1 MIADTETKPSS
12 VLTTAP
18 DFGDAGLPQWYQDL
32 QSSAWEASSALPL
45 PKRTDESWRFG
56 DLKRAAALEAFQL
69 AASLDEATVKGLI
82 ARSSQLEETS
92 GKFVFANESLAH
104 ADRPAVDG
112 LICVPLAEAVEK
124 HAQLLQ
130 EHFMTQDA
138 KLGSEKF
145 AQLHKSRTKSGLFIY
160 VPAGVEIALPIEAFH
175 WVGGAN
181 ASMFPHTL
189 IVTGENSKVTVVDY
203 YGSASDSE
211 AGLACGVVDLVAGRG
226 SKLRYVACQSLS
238 PTSSNIHISST
249 LASADAD
256 VKSLQVQI
264 GSAWSRTESVSH
276 LSGKGANSDM
286 LSVSAPSSSQQV
298 DQRTLQHHGEA
309 HTTSDLLYKNALND
323 KSRSVFAGL
332 IMVDEGAHYT
342 DAYQTCRN
350 LLLSDEAEAN
360 SMPGLEINA
369 DQVKCSHGS
378 TSGPITEEDVFYFNA
393 RGIPTDIAKQL
404 ITYGFAAEVFGKLR
418 HEAIEA
424 MVGRLVE
431 EKFSQLS

>member
-18 DFGDAGLPQWYQDL
+18 DFGATGLPQWYQDL
-32 QSSAWEASSALPL
+32 QRSAWEASSALPL
-45 PKRTDESWRFG
+45 PKRTDEPWRFA
-56 DLKRAAALEAFQL
+56 DLKRAAALEAFQT

-82 ARSSQLEETS
+82 VRSSKLEKTS
-92 GKFVFANESLAH
+92 GKFVFANESLAY
-104 ADRPAVDG
+104 ADRPEADG
-112 LICVPLAEAVEK
+112 LICLPLAEAVEK

-138 KLGSEKF
+138 TLGSEKF
-145 AQLHKSRTKSGLFIY
+145 AQLHKSRAKSGLFIY
-160 VPAGVEIALPIEAFH
+160 VPAGVEITLPIEAYH
-175 WVGGAN
+175 WVSGEN
-181 ASMFPHTL
+181 SSVFPHTL

-203 YGSASDSE
+203 YGSASESE
-211 AGLACGVVDLVAGRG
+211 AGLSCAVVDLVAGRG

-238 PTSSNIHISST
+238 TTSSNIHISST

-286 LSVSAPSSSQQV
+286 LSVSVPSSKQQV

-309 HTTSDLLYKNALND
+309 HTTSDLLYKNALYD
-323 KSRSVFAGL
+323 QSRSVFAGL
-332 IMVDEGAHYT
+332 IKVDVGAHYT

-378 TSGPITEEDVFYFNA
+378 TSGPITDEDVFYFNA
-393 RGIPTDIAKQL
+393 RGIPTETAKQL
-404 ITYGFAAEVFGKLR
+404 ITYGFAAEVFGKLK

-424 MVGRLVE
+424 MVGQLVE
-431 EKFSQLS
+431 EKFRQLS

>member
-1 MIADTETKPSS
+1 M
-12 VLTTAP
+12 LTTAP

-45 PKRTDESWRFG
+45 PKRTDEPWRFG
-56 DLKRAAALEAFQL
+56 DLKRTAALEAFQS

-112 LICVPLAEAVEK
+112 LICLPLAEAVEK

-138 KLGSEKF
+138 TLGSEKF

-203 YGSASDSE
+203 YGSASDLE
-211 AGLACGVVDLVAGRG
+211 TGLACGVVDLVAGRG

-323 KSRSVFAGL
+323 KSRSVLAGL